1 MQPKGKYGDSVP
13 QTILQEG
20 PDTILLVDDEPHVL
34 SALTRALRN
43 APYHVLTAG
52 SASQALA
59 IMETTT
65 IKVIVSDEQLD
76 GMQGSELLAEVQR
89 RFPLTLRIM
98 LTGHATLEA
107 AMRAVNESGIY
118 RFLTKPWD
126 DAMLHLALS
135 EATEKYNMEANSRRL
150 QESLLQSEERYRA
163 VVEQSPQ
170 AVVVHRD
177 GTIVYANPAAI
188 KMFGAT
194 SLQDLVG
201 KPLLDRIH
209 PDDQQTVQERLQT
222 PLPWGV
228 RSPVVE
234 RRYLKIDGTVFT
246 GEVQGTPII
255 YDGLPAFHLAIHDIT
270 DRKAQENENAVI
282 ARIGRR
288 ISSSLDID
296 EVYEPFAAEV
306 RKLIPFD
313 RIHLNLRNADGES
326 ETIVH
331 VSGIDIA
338 GRRVGDQMTLAGL
351 ISEPLSRTR
360 TGLFLN
366 AASAEEVACRF
377 PNPSASTTF
386 RAGMRSMMAVPLIF
400 RDEVI
405 GALHFRS
412 KKPNAYTEQ
421 DLKLAEKVGMQ
432 IAGAIANAQLF
443 KELQKTEASLKVM
456 VEAAEAANRAKSTF
470 LANMSHEIRTPMSG
484 VLGMTGLL
492 LDTPLTNQQRNY
504 AEKIRTSGASLL
516 AVIND
521 ILDYS
526 KIEAGK
532 IALESIPFS
541 VGVVI
546 ANVVNLFEPLAAEK
560 KIEFH
565 TTVDPEL
572 PAALLGDPP
581 RLTQVISNLVGNAI
595 KFTQAGFIRLTARV
609 RRRTAEEVDLEIGV
623 QDTGFGMTGEEISR
637 LFTAFTQADTSTAR
651 RFGGSGLG
659 LAISRNMVELMG
671 GTLHVESVSGKGSL
685 FTVHVSL
692 PVTTELVETDF
703 KSLPTHSRIS
713 PHVRFPGVRALL
725 AEDHAI
731 NREIVVELLRQ
742 LGIEADVAVNGREA
756 VAMVRAKEYDIVLMD
771 IQMPE
776 MDGIVATREIRKLDK
791 VGVAC
796 LPILAMTANA
806 LTGDREKSLDAG
818 MNDHINKPI
827 NPDALGAALRQWL
840 PPEKCAAV
848 AADEP
853 GAVTKPG
860 LLLSPPSSA
869 LDTEGGLNRLG
880 GNQELYLR
888 LLGNFVADHGDT
900 PKQLLPELQAGRWE
914 AVLQRL
920 HTIRGVAGNLGGKE
934 LATAVLALEKA
945 CRAAGKAGDGVP
957 FALPEPPLCVF
968 IERHEALIQAIN
980 AVFLQQSVIGQVKPE
995 KLPGDMAELRQSL
1008 EKLRRLLESE
1018 EPVPCKKIMGT
1029 LLQKSWPE
1037 EQETLLAEL
1046 NRLVNRY
1053 RLTEALEL
1061 LNKDAA
1067 GR

>member
-386 RAGMRSMMAVPLIF
+386 RAGMCSMMAVPLIF

-572 PAALLGDPP
+572 PAALLGDPQ

-1067 GR
+1067 AR